1 MAFKI
6 GDKVEVYRRQE
17 RENYSV
23 VEKGYKGKITTIVDS
38 PLYGKWAGVRK
49 SNGDW
54 AGVKL
59 TYLKHI
65 KE

>member
-6 GDKVEVYRRQE
+6 GDKVEVYRRQD
-17 RENYSV
+17 RGVYAI
-23 VEKGYKGKITTIVDS
+23 VEKGYKGYITRIVNS
-38 PLYGKWAGVRK
+38 SFFGKWACISSLDGRVV
-49 SNGDW
+49 
-54 AGVKL
+54 GVKL

>member
-1 MAFKI
+1 MAFKR

-17 RENYSV
+17 RKNYKV
-23 VEKGYKGKITTIVDS
+23 VEKGYKGHITAIVDS
-38 PLYGKWAGVRK
+38 PLYGKWAGVEK
-49 SNGDW
+49 PNGDW
-54 AGVKL
+54 KAVKL

>member
-6 GDKVEVYRRQE
+6 GDKVEVYRRQA
-17 RENYSV
+17 REEVEV
-23 VEKGYKGKITTIVDS
+23 VEKGYKGKIVGIID
-38 PLYGKWAGVRK
+38 PPFYGKWAAVEQSK
-49 SNGDW
+49 GDW
-54 AGVKL
+54 VAVKF